1 MVAGSCG
8 VKRGAEVGGGCGVR
22 VAGRGGGVGAGA
34 LGAGSLRARRGCRSW
49 RGFGRARG
57 PSLLARPRLLLARP
71 RLLLARPPFLRA
83 RARFLL
89 ARPRF
94 APALCGGVRA
104 GAVAGAASGLASSAG
119 SVGAGGAR
127 RGQATASASTA
138 STAAA
143 RPTLPHRTRA
153 RMPRARRRAAGARPR
168 VASIDRRMA
177 TEAPVYDLV
186 LLLDAQVDEERRVQ
200 LLDNVQAAIEKTGEV
215 VGRHD
220 WGVRPTVY
228 EVQKRPDADYHL
240 FQFHGDNAL
249 LEQLDHTLKITDGVL
264 RFRIIK
270 LRAGTPPPPDLG
282 SPAAAAVA
290 APAEPDEA

>member
-1 MVAGSCG
+1 
-8 VKRGAEVGGGCGVR
+8 VR
-22 VAGRGGGVGAGA
+22 VAGFGGGVGAGTR
-34 LGAGSLRARRGCRSW
+34 GAGGRGRRFGG
-49 RGFGRARG
+49 GFG
-57 PSLLARPRLLLARP
+57 L
-71 RLLLARPPFLRA
+71 A

-89 ARPRF
+89 ARPPFLLAPPRF
-94 APALCGGVRA
+94 APALRGGVRA
-104 GAVAGAASGLASSAG
+104 GAAVGTASGLASSAG
-119 SVGAGGAR
+119 SFGAGGAR

-153 RMPRARRRAAGARPR
+153 RMPRARPRAAGARPR

-200 LLDNVQAAIEKTGEV
+200 LLDNVQAAIEKSGEV